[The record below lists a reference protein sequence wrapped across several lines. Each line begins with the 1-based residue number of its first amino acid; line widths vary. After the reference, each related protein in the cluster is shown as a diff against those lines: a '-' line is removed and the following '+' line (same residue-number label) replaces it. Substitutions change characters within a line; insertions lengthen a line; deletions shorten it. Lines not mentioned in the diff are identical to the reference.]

1 MVETDSYK
9 TETKSNTIIYNL
21 LNVGTCT
28 LKESAILDTT
38 DTDTYTEF
46 GGATDTWSCTALTEA
61 NLESS
66 SFGVSVEGDKDGGAN
81 PADGSYHLDH
91 LRVTVYYTE
100 AGEAGQVIIIAR
112 RDK

>member
-9 TETKSNTIIYNL
+9 TGTKNNTIIYNL

-61 NLESS
+61 NVESS
-66 SFGVSVEGDKDGGAN
+66 SFGVHVEGDKDGGAN
-81 PADGSYHLDH
+81 PDAGSYHLDH
-91 LRVTVYYTE
+91 LRVTVYYT
-100 AGEAGQVIIIAR
+100 APSGAQVIVIAR
-112 RDK
+112 RTK